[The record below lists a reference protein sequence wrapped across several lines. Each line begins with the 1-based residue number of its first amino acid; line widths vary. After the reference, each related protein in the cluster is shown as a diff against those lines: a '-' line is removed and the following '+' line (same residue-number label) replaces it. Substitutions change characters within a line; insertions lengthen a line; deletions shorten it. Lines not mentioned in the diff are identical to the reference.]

1 MPSLIPGYEYD
12 VFVSYRHKDNKG
24 DHWVTEFV
32 NSLRTELESTF
43 KEDISIYFDYNPKDG
58 LLETHDVDAS
68 LEGKL
73 RCLIFIP
80 IISQTYCDP
89 KSFAWQHEFLAF
101 MKNAAEEP
109 SGLKIKLPNGNVA
122 SRILPVC
129 IHDLDPEDKQL
140 LEGELK
146 GPVRGVEFIYRNQGV
161 VRPLK
166 SSEDDAKANLN
177 HTFYNDQVNK
187 VARAVKELING
198 FQNRTIASQEKSRAQ
213 RINSIPKTSKKKI
226 AVIASAV
233 VLLGI
238 MSFAYYYLGG
248 AGNRL
253 ARIPE
258 KSIAVLPFKNISDD
272 PEQNYFSEGIAEDI
286 LNHLSKIADLK
297 VKSRTSTVQYKDSK
311 KSIAEIGEELSVGN
325 VVEGSVRRVGDKVR
339 IVVQL
344 IDAKADIQL
353 WSESYDRE
361 MKDVLNLQSEIAIEI
376 ARALEARLT
385 KTEKANIQKVA
396 SQNTIAYDFFLRAR
410 EGRFWFNG
418 SKTELETILQM
429 VNKAIQ
435 LDPNFSQAY
444 ALKARAWYNLRTFGV
459 AQKLWQDSS
468 LYYSTKAIATDP
480 SSPDGYIVQGNV
492 FRYLGKVE
500 EANAADF
507 NAYSLAPNNPDAMR
521 SYGFQLLRDGNERGA
536 DMVMKSISSQYPI
549 NDPAYYVS
557 LAGLLFNL
565 DEFDTQVKLLNKAA
579 QMGDKT
585 VRVPQLLSSI
595 YWWSGQYE
603 KGIEAGKEAE
613 RLNPKSAQVV
623 DDLAWLYFLVHD
635 YKKAAEYWSM
645 YKEIEAGFDDSTQT
659 VAFRHRLGMVYSKL
673 GRKKEADELFREDL
687 KIAREQLAGK
697 RSTGA
702 WYLNGSIFY
711 SMAVDNV
718 YFGNNDLAVQC
729 LDSALQHYHLWEWG
743 YNNDPMLDPLRG
755 REDFK
760 KLIKKIKDQK
770 EFRRRAFSAALNRLE
785 ASGELKNILK

>member
-12 VFVSYRHKDNKG
+12 IFISYRHKDNKG

-43 KEDISIYFDYNPKDG
+43 KEDISIYFDSNAKDG

-80 IISQTYCDP
+80 VISQTYCDP
-89 KSFAWQHEFLAF
+89 KSFAWKHEFLAF
-101 MKNAAEEP
+101 IKNASEEP

-129 IHDLDPEDKQL
+129 IHELDPDDKQL

-166 SSEDDAKANLN
+166 SSEEDAKANLN
-177 HTFYNDQVNK
+177 HTFYHDQVNK
-187 VARAVKELING
+187 VSRAVKELING
-198 FQNRTIASQEKSRAQ
+198 FQSRTITSPEKTRAQ
-213 RINSIPKTSKKKI
+213 VINSIPKTSKKKI
-226 AVIASAV
+226 SLIASGI

-311 KSIAEIGEELSVGN
+311 KSIAEIGDELGVGN
-325 VVEGSVRRVGDKVR
+325 VVEGSVRRVGNKVR

-344 IDAKADIQL
+344 IDAKADVL
-353 WSESYDRE
+353 WSETYDRE

-385 KTEKANIQKVA
+385 TTEQQNIKKVA
-396 SQNTIAYDFFLRAR
+396 SQNTIAYDYFLRAR

-418 SKTELETILQM
+418 SKNELETILQM
-429 VNKAIQ
+429 VDKAIE
-435 LDPNFSQAY
+435 LDPNFAQAY
-444 ALKARAWYNLRTFGV
+444 ALKARAWYNMRTFGV
-459 AQKLWQDSS
+459 AQKLWQDSA
-468 LYYSTKAIATDP
+468 LYYSSKATATDP
-480 SSPDGYIVQGNV
+480 SLPDGYIVQGNV
-492 FRYLGKVE
+492 FRYLGKVK
-500 EANAADF
+500 EADAADF
-507 NAYSLAPNNPDAMR
+507 NAYRLAPNDPDALR
-521 SYGFQLLRDGNERGA
+521 AYGFQLVRDRNELGA
-536 DMVMKSISSQYPI
+536 DLVLKSISSGYSI
-549 NDPAYYVS
+549 NDPAYYIA
-557 LAGLLFNL
+557 LAGPFFNL
-565 DEFDTQVKLLNKAA
+565 DEFPTQLKLLEKAVD
-579 QMGDKT
+579 MGDKT
-585 VRVPQLLSSI
+585 VRVPLMHTTI
-595 YWWSGQYE
+595 YWWSGQYA
-603 KGIEAGKEAE
+603 KGIESGKAAE
-613 RLNPKSAQVV
+613 KLQPGSAQIA
-623 DDLAWLYFLVHD
+623 DNLAWLYYLTGD
-635 YKKAAEYWSM
+635 LENAAKYWSR
-645 YKEIEAGFDDSTQT
+645 YKEIEAGFEDSTQT
-659 VAFRHRLGMVYSKL
+659 VAFRHRLGMVYSKM
-673 GRKKEADELFREDL
+673 GRKKEADALFREDF
-687 KIAREQLAGK
+687 KIATEQLAGK

-702 WYLNGSIFY
+702 WYLNGAIFY
-711 SMAVDNV
+711 VMAVDHV

-729 LDSALQHYHLWEWG
+729 LDSALHHFHTWEWG
-743 YNNDPMLDPLRG
+743 YKNDPMLDPLRD

-760 KLIKKIKDQK
+760 KLMKKISDDKL
-770 EFRRRAFSAALNRLE
+770 FRKQAFANAFNRLE
-785 ASGELKNILK
+785 ASGELKTNLK

>member
-12 VFVSYRHKDNKG
+12 VFISYRQKDNKG

-32 NSLRTELESTF
+32 NSLRTELGSTF
-43 KEDISIYFDYNPKDG
+43 KEDISIYFDSNPKDG

-89 KSFAWQHEFLAF
+89 KSFAWKHEFLDF
-101 MKNAAEEP
+101 MKKAAEEP
-109 SGLKIKLPNGNVA
+109 SGLKIKLSNGNVA

-129 IHDLDPEDKQL
+129 IHELDRDDKQL
-140 LEGELK
+140 LEHELG
-146 GPVRGVEFIYRNQGV
+146 GPVRGVEFIYRSQGV

-166 SSEDDAKANLN
+166 SIEENAKANLN
-177 HTFYNDQVNK
+177 HTFYHDQINK

-198 FQNRTIASQEKSRAQ
+198 FQNRTIVSQEKTGAQ
-213 RINSIPKTSKKKI
+213 VINSIPKTSKKKI
-226 AVIASAV
+226 ALTASAV

-258 KSIAVLPFKNISDD
+258 KSIAVLPFKNISND

-297 VKSRTSTVQYKDSK
+297 VKSRTSTIQYKDSN
-311 KSIAEIGEELSVGN
+311 KSIAEIGDELSVGN

-339 IVVQL
+339 INVQL
-344 IDAKADIQL
+344 IDAKADVQL

-385 KTEKANIQKVA
+385 KTEQENIQKVA
-396 SQNTIAYDFFLRAR
+396 SQNTIAYDYFLRAR

-429 VNKAIQ
+429 VDKAIE

-459 AQKLWQDSS
+459 AQKLWQDSA
-468 LYYSTKAIATDP
+468 LYYSSKATATDP

-492 FRYLGKVE
+492 FRYLGKVK
-500 EANAADF
+500 EARAADF
-507 NAYSLAPNNPDAMR
+507 NAYRLAPNNPDALR
-521 SYGFQLLRDGNERGA
+521 NYGFQLIRDRNERGA
-536 DMVMKSISSQYPI
+536 DMVIKSISSTYSI
-549 NDPAYYVS
+549 NDPAYYIA
-557 LAGLLFNL
+557 LAGPFFNL
-565 DEFDTQVKLLNKAA
+565 NEYPTQLKLLDKAV
-579 QMGDKT
+579 QMGDKS
-585 VRVPQLLSSI
+585 VRVPLMLTTV

-603 KGIEAGKEAE
+603 KGIESGKEAE
-613 RLNPKSAQVV
+613 RLQPESAQII
-623 DDLAWLYFLVHD
+623 DNLAWLYYLTGD
-635 YKKAAEYWSM
+635 LKNAAKYWSR
-645 YKEIEAGFDDSTQT
+645 YKEIEASFEDSTQT
-659 VAFRHRLGMVYSKL
+659 VAFRHRLGMVYSKM
-673 GRKKEADELFREDL
+673 GRKKEADALFKEDL
-687 KIAREQLAGK
+687 QIRQEQLAGK

-702 WYLNGSIFY
+702 WYVNGSIFY
-711 SMAVDNV
+711 DLAVDNV
-718 YFGNNDLAVQC
+718 YFGNYELAVQC
-729 LDSALQHYHLWEWG
+729 LDSAIQHQHTWDWG
-743 YNNDPMLDPLRG
+743 YNNDPMLDPLRT
-755 REDFK
+755 RDDFK
-760 KLIKKIKDQK
+760 KTVGKLNDDKA
-770 EFRRRAFSAALNRLE
+770 FRRRSFSVALNHLE